1 LINDSY
7 LKRST
12 FFEFRARNTWNK
24 CLLLYYVW
32 TNAFSDFVMASKDNN
47 PFHGF
52 GAISKST
59 DLFQTNKA
67 NENVLMCYFK
77 NE

>member
-1 LINDSY
+1 
-7 LKRST
+7 
-12 FFEFRARNTWNK
+12 
-24 CLLLYYVW
+24 
-32 TNAFSDFVMASKDNN
+32 MASKDNN